1 MPIRTRSTALRL
13 GVAPLAAALL
23 AAGCGIT
30 TVGGPEGQ
38 DPGGDGDGSGDGGGG
53 DGGGSQDVPVV
64 RLELTPGRY
73 RGPCDGSGGVALD
86 FKHFLSLSDEDQVA
100 RVYARGA
107 AGAPL
112 QTFDLSASLGAGAG
126 AEADLE
132 DAVRVGDRVYA
143 ISSHG
148 RTNDG
153 DLDPVR
159 HRFVA
164 IDLAGAA
171 PTFSVAVAA
180 SRTRLL
186 TDLLDAARWTTPS
199 STILAALQA
208 AARPDLQSAPDL
220 APKLQGL
227 NIEGLTRAPLTGAP
241 ERLVIGLRNPRP
253 AGRALA
259 VSLLNPAEL
268 AAGGA
273 ARFGEATELD
283 LGGMGL
289 RGMAWS
295 DAARAVL
302 LLAGP
307 HDGAAGPF
315 RIYRWSGAPGAAPV
329 LARELTVP
337 TNAHPEAIV
346 TYPGTP
352 DVQVL
357 YDSDD
362 VAIGGATCKT
372 GPAASREFGD
382 LIVQAP

>member
-1 MPIRTRSTALRL
+1 MRMQMRMRMPVRSTVLQL
-13 GVAPLAAALL
+13 GLALL

-30 TVGGPEGQ
+30 TVVGP
-38 DPGGDGDGSGDGGGG
+38 DPGGDDDGGGG
-53 DGGGSQDVPVV
+53 GGSGSGGGSQDVPVV
-64 RLELTPGRY
+64 RLDSTPGRY

-86 FKHFLSLSDEDQVA
+86 FKYFLTLSDEDQVA

-107 AGAPL
+107 AGGPV
-112 QTFDLSASLGAGAG
+112 QTFQLSSGLGVATN
-126 AEADLE
+126 AEVDLE
-132 DAVRVGDRVYA
+132 EAVRVGDRVYA

-164 IDLAGAA
+164 IDLAGTA
-171 PTFSVAVAA
+171 PSFSVSVAA

-186 TDLLDAARWTTPS
+186 GDLLDASRWATPS
-199 STILAALQA
+199 QTILAALQA
-208 AARPDLQSAPDL
+208 SARPDLQSAPNL
-220 APKLQGL
+220 APKVQGF
-227 NIEGLTRAPLTGAP
+227 NIEGLARAPLTGAP
-241 ERLVIGLRNPRP
+241 DRLMIGLRNPRP
-253 AGRALA
+253 AGRAIA

-268 AAGGA
+268 AGGSA

-283 LGGMGL
+283 LGGLGL

-307 HDGAAGPF
+307 YDGAAGPF

-337 TNAHPEAIV
+337 ANAHPEAIV

-352 DVQVL
+352 DVQIL

-362 VAIGGATCKT
+362 VILGGQTCKE